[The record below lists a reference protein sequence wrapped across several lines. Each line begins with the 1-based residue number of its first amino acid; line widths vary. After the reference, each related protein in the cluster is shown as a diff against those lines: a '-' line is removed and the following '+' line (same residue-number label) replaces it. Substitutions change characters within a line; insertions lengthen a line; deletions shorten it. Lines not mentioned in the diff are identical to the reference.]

1 MFAAALGAGLRATA
15 GEQQEPT
22 DVPKEV
28 WQGYHRHFAH
38 EYFKSWGHWSADGG
52 SDSPEL
58 IWYSRYHG
66 TPAKTKQNPVGNPH
80 PVIPYNVNP
89 GHK

>member
-1 MFAAALGAGLRATA
+1 MVMFAAALGAGLRATA
-15 GEQQEPT
+15 GGQQEPT

-52 SDSPEL
+52 
-58 IWYSRYHG
+58 YSFAATHAQNEKFNG
-66 TPAKTKQNPVGNPH
+66 THVLHLASIVLD
-80 PVIPYNVNP
+80 IC
-89 GHK
+89 